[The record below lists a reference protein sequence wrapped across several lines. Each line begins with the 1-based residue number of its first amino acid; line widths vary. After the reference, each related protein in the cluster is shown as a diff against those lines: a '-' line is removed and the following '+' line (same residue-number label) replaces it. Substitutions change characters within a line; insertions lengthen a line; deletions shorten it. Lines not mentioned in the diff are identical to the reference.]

1 MAMLSRDVG
10 TQDHVKG
17 LADAPV
23 TLVEYGDF
31 ECPYCG
37 ETVGVIDGVQRLMGE
52 RLRYVFRHFP
62 LIEPHPHA
70 LHAAGLAE
78 AASEVD
84 RFWEAHRIL
93 YDNQHALDDRAL
105 RNYGRRLGLGAET
118 VEAALGGHYAARIEL
133 DFQSGIASGV
143 NATPTLFIN
152 GIRHDGRRDL
162 RGLHAALL
170 AAAENRA

>member
-1 MAMLSRDVG
+1 MAQLSRPVDA
-10 TQDHVKG
+10 QDHARG
-17 LADAPV
+17 RADAPV
-23 TLVEYGDF
+23 ILVEYGDF

-78 AASEVD
+78 AAAEIG

-105 RNYGRRLGLGAET
+105 RNYGRKLGLAPEA
-118 VEAALGGHYAARIEL
+118 VERALGGHYAARIEL
-133 DFQSGIASGV
+133 DFQSGIESGV

-152 GIRHDGRRDL
+152 GARHDGRRDL
-162 RGLHAALL
+162 KGLHAALL
-170 AAAENRA
+170 AAGEGRI